1 VNFLCF
7 WRWCGEGAGKGEFF
21 VDRCIGLGGFF
32 RGGILTDCAEC
43 CEKVKHCQ
51 KKTSTFIF
59 YEFVYFAILN
69 ISTFGKM
76 RRSLR
81 LKAKRKIIEC
91 EKKFSDK
98 HTVEGKHYRL
108 PNC

>member
-1 VNFLCF
+1 M
-7 WRWCGEGAGKGEFF
+7 GAGKGEFF

-32 RGGILTDCAEC
+32 RSGILTDCAEC

-51 KKTSTFIF
+51 KKPSAFGFFLRSLFTL
-59 YEFVYFAILN
+59 LN
-69 ISTFGKM
+69 ISTFSKM

-81 LKAKRKIIEC
+81 LEAKRKIIEC
-91 EKKFSDK
+91 QKKCSDK

-108 PNC
+108 PNR